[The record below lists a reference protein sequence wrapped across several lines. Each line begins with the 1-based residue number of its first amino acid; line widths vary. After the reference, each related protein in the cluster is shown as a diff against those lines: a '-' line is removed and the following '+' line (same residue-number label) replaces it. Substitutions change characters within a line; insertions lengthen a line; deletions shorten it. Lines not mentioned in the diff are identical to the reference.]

1 MLRLSTHFF
10 LFFSYFF
17 FSSKILTSECFP
29 LPGSRAVEARVSE
42 ESPKTEDDCMGNE
55 RPCKELSLELA
66 LDEVEASAR
75 KPRKWGFK
83 GAQTSSRSKSKPGI
97 KEHNIIVY
105 NATILDFPLLVLV
118 KSIYVLLLLYVT
130 V

>member
-1 MLRLSTHFF
+1 
-10 LFFSYFF
+10 
-17 FSSKILTSECFP
+17 
-29 LPGSRAVEARVSE
+29 
-42 ESPKTEDDCMGNE
+42 MGNE

-97 KEHNIIVY
+97 KKKY
-105 NATILDFPLLVLV
+105 R
-118 KSIYVLLLLYVT
+118 
-130 V
+130 

>member
-1 MLRLSTHFF
+1 
-10 LFFSYFF
+10 
-17 FSSKILTSECFP
+17 
-29 LPGSRAVEARVSE
+29 
-42 ESPKTEDDCMGNE
+42 MGNE

-97 KEHNIIVY
+97 KEHNIILY
-105 NATILDFPLLVLV
+105 IATNLDFPLLVLV
-118 KSIYVLLLLYVT
+118 QSMYFYLCIWLYDKVSNMFSWHYVCMYT
-130 V
+130 AKMSKFFTKNGTA